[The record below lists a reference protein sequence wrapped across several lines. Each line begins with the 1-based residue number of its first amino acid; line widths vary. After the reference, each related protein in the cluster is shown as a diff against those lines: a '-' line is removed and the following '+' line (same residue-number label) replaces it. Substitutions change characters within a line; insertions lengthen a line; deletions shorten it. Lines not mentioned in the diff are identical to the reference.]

1 MNLKRTLSAII
12 ALAMTAGMSGAVPAN
27 AETISS
33 DNNDTNNSKGD
44 VNDEWK
50 AY

>member
-1 MNLKRTLSAII
+1 MKRATSV
-12 ALAMTAGMSGAVPAN
+12 T
-27 AETISS
+27 S
-33 DNNDTNNSKGD
+33 DDLTTDDNDTNNSKGD